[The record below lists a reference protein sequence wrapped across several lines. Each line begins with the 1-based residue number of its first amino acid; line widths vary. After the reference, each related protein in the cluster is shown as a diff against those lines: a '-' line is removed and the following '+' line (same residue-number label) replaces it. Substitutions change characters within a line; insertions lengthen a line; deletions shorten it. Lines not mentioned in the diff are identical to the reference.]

1 MCRSGTSTHYSNMLY
16 NPQCNPHSH
25 THGECLFATNMQSY
39 SPFAKM
45 TTIHPFLQ
53 NLHSLLLPVPIIL
66 LLPLLFVL
74 VNALPMDI
82 VSPISNGRN
91 QFANRF
97 NLFNAGSSCLDN
109 GESIFLCEIKQILIG
124 LNWQIKNYKFLFD

>member
-1 MCRSGTSTHYSNMLY
+1 MRTTPQYMFPSTHSSVLQQRMNKNNNNNRSSNDNDRNYDKHSPISTTYTVCRCGTSTHYSNILY
-16 NPQCNPHSH
+16 TPSVIPTP

-53 NLHSLLLPVPIIL
+53 NFHSLLLPVPIIL

-74 VNALPMDI
+74 VNAQPMDS
-82 VSPISNGRN
+82 VPY
-91 QFANRF
+91 
-97 NLFNAGSSCLDN
+97 L
-109 GESIFLCEIKQILIG
+109 
-124 LNWQIKNYKFLFD
+124 